1 MLVLTRKTGESIR
14 IGDDIEIVITAV
26 EQNKVRVGIRSPRHI
41 PVHREELY
49 RKMRQENRKAVCM
62 SVSDIDRLSDLLQP
76 KSSARDEVDD
86 EKQGL

>member
-41 PVHREELY
+41 PVYREELY
-49 RKMRQENRKAVCM
+49 QKILAENREAVCM
-62 SVSDIDRLSDLLQP
+62 NLNDIDRLSELFSQN
-76 KSSARDEVDD
+76 SSVSDELKD
-86 EKQGL
+86 EK

>member
-26 EQNKVRVGIRSPRHI
+26 EQNKVRVGIRGPRHI

-49 RKMRQENRKAVCM
+49 RKILQENRKAVCM
-62 SVSDIDRLSDLLQP
+62 SVSDIDRLTDLLQS